1 MNAQDILKQMTFE
14 EKVLLLSG
22 AASMKTF
29 ALERLGIRAKTFAD
43 GPHGTRLNKEDNC
56 THFPS
61 LCNIGNSWSEET
73 AEKMG
78 KALAK
83 ECIKNNIDM
92 LLGPG
97 INIKRNI
104 LCGRNFEYVSE
115 DPYLSG
121 ELAAGYIKGLQESG
135 VSASLKHFALNNQE
149 KYRCQISVETDE
161 RVMREIYL
169 KGFEIAVKKAK
180 PDSVMCAYN
189 KVNAIWCSENE
200 YLLKTIL
207 KDEWEYEGIVVS
219 DWGAVHNISR
229 AVKAGLD
236 LQMPQNCDIVKELQN
251 GVEKGLVTIEEIDSA
266 VLRMLEFINKRK
278 PKDISYNREEQHR
291 IAKEIACDSIV
302 MLKNSKET
310 LPLTSEKY
318 KNIAVLGDYAT
329 KPLIAGQGSAE
340 VLQWEEYTDN
350 PLEELKKQLPDT
362 QFIYIDAYSK
372 HSFSS
377 EMLWPKW
384 YGEWQKEVA
393 QADLVIFFCGAMESE
408 DTEQFDRN
416 SARINPNQS
425 YMINQSIR
433 MGKKTV
439 VILQS
444 GGALILDDWNDGADA
459 VLYMGLAGEGAG
471 SAIADILCG
480 KANPSGKLS
489 ETFPKVM
496 RRDLEYPGD
505 GMKVEYKERFDVGYR
520 YYDKNPCEILYPF
533 GHGISY
539 TKFSYA
545 NLSLSVEDE
554 KVRVKFTLKNIG
566 QEDGAEVVQLYIG
579 DKISTVVKSVKEL
592 KRFDKVFLSAGEEK
606 EISFILERDDFS
618 YYNVMLHK
626 WVAENGVYDIYIGAS
641 SQDIRLK
648 ESVLYENNMPYSI
661 QSINEA
667 IIG

>member
-1 MNAQDILKQMTFE
+1 MNAQEILKQMTFE
-14 EKVLLLSG
+14 EKAFFLSG
-22 AASMKTF
+22 VGSMETF
-29 ALERLGIRAKTFAD
+29 ALERFGVKAKTFAD
-43 GPHGTRLNKEDNC
+43 GPHGTRLTKEDNC

-78 KALAK
+78 RALAK
-83 ECIKNNIDM
+83 ECIKNNVDM

-115 DPYLSG
+115 DPCLSG
-121 ELAAGYIKGLQESG
+121 ELGAEYINGLQESG

-149 KYRCQISVETDE
+149 QYRCRTSVETDE

-207 KDEWEYEGIVVS
+207 KDEWGYEGIVVS
-219 DWGAVHNISR
+219 DWGAVHDISR
-229 AVKAGLD
+229 SVKAGLD
-236 LQMPQNCDIVKELQN
+236 LQMPQNSNIVKELQS
-251 GVEKGLVTIEEIDSA
+251 GIEKGLVTMEEIDGA
-266 VLRMLEFINKRK
+266 VLRMLEFIGKRK
-278 PKDISYNREEQHR
+278 QKDVSYDRDEQHR

-302 MLKNSKET
+302 MLKNHSGT
-310 LPLTSEKY
+310 LPINSEKY
-318 KNIAVLGDYAT
+318 KTIAVLGDYAT

-340 VLQWEEYTDN
+340 VFQWEEYTDN

-372 HSFSS
+372 QGFSS

-384 YGEWQKEVA
+384 YEQWQKEIER
-393 QADLVIFFCGAMESE
+393 ADLVIFFCGAMESE

-439 VILQS
+439 VVLQS
-444 GGALILDDWNDGADA
+444 GGALILDEWEESADA
-459 VLYMGLAGEGAG
+459 IVYMGLAGESAG
-471 SAIADILCG
+471 GAIADILSG
-480 KANPSGKLS
+480 KVNPSGKLS
-489 ETFPKVM
+489 ETFPKVL
-496 RRDLEYPGD
+496 RKDLEYPGD

-520 YYDKNPCEILYPF
+520 YYDKNPDEILYPF

-539 TKFSYA
+539 TEFSYS
-545 NLSLSVEDE
+545 NLQLFEE
-554 KVRVKFTLKNIG
+554 NENVRVEFTLKNKG
-566 QEDGAEVVQLYIG
+566 NTDGSEAIQLYVG
-579 DKISTVVKSVKEL
+579 DRTSTVVKSIKEL
-592 KRFDKVFLSAGEEK
+592 KAFKKVFLKSGEEK
-606 EISFILERDDFS
+606 KISFILAKEDFS
-618 YYNVMLHK
+618 YYNVMLHS
-626 WVAENGVYDIYIGAS
+626 WVVENGVYDIYVGAS
-641 SQDIRLK
+641 SRDIRLK
-648 ESVLYENNMPYSI
+648 GSILYENDMPYSM
-661 QSINEA
+661 QSTNEA
-667 IIG
+667 MIG